1 MRLLVLFLVCS
12 IGLTYAA
19 DSYAQKALISIDV
32 RNQRVEDI
40 LKEIEEQSDF
50 DFFFNNKHV
59 DLNRRVSI
67 SADKSNIFSVLKEV
81 FAGTNVI
88 YSVLDKKIILSVKAQ
103 LPQQDKKV
111 IVSGTVLDVQG
122 DPIIGASVSEKDVLE
137 NGTITDMNGFFKLSV
152 SSSKARLQISYLGYQ
167 TQIARVSVGKQIA
180 IVLEE
185 DTKTLDEVVVIGYG
199 AQKKVNLTG
208 SVAYIKLDDQMNS
221 RPIASVSAVLNG
233 LSAGVGVTQSSG
245 QPGTG
250 ATIRIRGT
258 GTLNNSNPLVLVD
271 GVEWDMDAVN
281 PNDIESISILKDASS
296 TAIYGSQGANGVI
309 LITTKKGSGKPR
321 FN

>member
-1 MRLLVLFLVCS
+1 MKRYLFLLLS
-12 IGLTYAA
+12 FFALNLYAQQGNLTGTAIAASDKEPMIGLTVLVKGTT
-19 DSYAQKALISIDV
+19 DGTV
-32 RNQRVEDI
+32 T
-40 LKEIEEQSDF
+40 
-50 DFFFNNKHV
+50 
-59 DLNRRVSI
+59 DLDGNYT
-67 SADKSNIFSVLKEV
+67 L
-81 FAGTNVI
+81 TNVPKDATI
-88 YSVLDKKIILSVKAQ
+88 VFSMIGYKTQEVKVNG
-103 LPQQDKKV
+103 KNV
-111 IVSGTVLDVQG
+111 INVVMED
-122 DPIIGASVSEKDVLE
+122 D
-137 NGTITDMNGFFKLSV
+137 
-152 SSSKARLQISYLGYQ
+152 
-167 TQIARVSVGKQIA
+167 TQA
-180 IVLEE
+180 
-185 DTKTLDEVVVIGYG
+185 LDEVVVIGYG

-321 FN
+321 FNYNGYVSVQKAINKLKLVSDYADYMDLVNETATNIGNVPIYSQPNIDLWRAAKQDPM